1 MFGCSYNLIKTAKE
15 LIKANNMCNYLR
27 ESGCVFASTCL
38 FVSLSV
44 GRMLKRLRMNFR
56 EIYIRG
62 RSSARNN
69 HLAVGGDLEP
79 PCEKYY
85 IGSTLVRLVRNS
97 FHQQAEQHWDQCVL
111 LFTACSINKRATTF
125 VHNFA
130 KCWPILNIF

>member
-15 LIKANNMCNYLR
+15 LIKANNMCNHLR

-79 PCEKYY
+79 PCENITLDQRLLGLY
-85 IGSTLVRLVRNS
+85 GTASTNKPNS
-97 FHQQAEQHWDQCVL
+97 
-111 LFTACSINKRATTF
+111 TGINVFCYSQRA
-125 VHNFA
+125 
-130 KCWPILNIF
+130 P